1 MSEASNLKN
10 QTQGSHGHQK
20 IPGFLNVLTI
30 LTFIGCAINIMAVL
44 YNYFS
49 MENSLKGI
57 EIEGYPIDI
66 PYEVRHSI
74 EKALEIKWIMIS
86 LTIIGCALCF
96 YGALLMRKLKK
107 TGFYIYFI
115 GQIISIVGSFIL
127 SGHSTEIN
135 RANQNL
141 YNTNLGISL
150 VISVSFIIMYAM
162 HLKFLNE
169 NVIYTQNTD

>member
-10 QTQGSHGHQK
+10 QTQGSHGQQK

-57 EIEGYPIDI
+57 EGYPIDI
-66 PYEVRHSI
+66 PYEVRYAI

-86 LTIIGCALCF
+86 LTIIGCGLCF

-127 SGHSTEIN
+127 SGHSAEIN
-135 RANQNL
+135 RANLNI
-141 YNTNLGISL
+141 TNLGISL

-169 NVIYTQNTD
+169 NVMHTQNTG